1 MDSGVLSI
9 GAAAI
14 AAGGAI
20 VQAIWRAGDERQRE
34 EEAAKRKAAEADRE
48 AISRRLGALESHV
61 AAHDTADARHDAQ
74 LGHLTSTLDQIRQD
88 LRDVRTAIL
97 GGAS

>member
-34 EEAAKRKAAEADRE
+34 EEAAKRKAAESDRE
-48 AISRRLGALESHV
+48 AISRRLGALEAR
-61 AAHDTADARHDAQ
+61 AAGHDTADARRDTQ
-74 LGHLTSTLDQIRQD
+74 LLHLTSTLDQIRQD